1 MRAQLISAVI
11 TLTMIGVTTYGFIEW
26 NTGERARRDA
36 VCKAARQHKE
46 EVEIRARA
54 MAAGLSVDAYA
65 EAEKAEVGKLVS
77 SLDTAKNDAEVEAV
91 IDAHAAELQAQDAA
105 TDAELKNQGSQQFLE
120 QKFKEQRITTDIKQ
134 EIERAEKAV
143 AVRITSG
150 GSAARS
156 FARCCRKQAWM
167 RRCRRPTA
175 CARRYRGCNS
185 RGAAGLSR

>member
-26 NTGERARRDA
+26 RAGESARRDA
-36 VCKAARQHKE
+36 VCKTALEHKE
-46 EVEIRARA
+46 TVEIRARA

-77 SLDTAKNDAEVEAV
+77 SLDNAKNDAEVEAV

-143 AVRITSG
+143 AD
-150 GSAARS
+150 
-156 FARCCRKQAWM
+156 
-167 RRCRRPTA
+167 A
-175 CARRYRGCNS
+175 CG
-185 RGAAGLSR
+185 

>member
-1 MRAQLISAVI
+1 LRNVRAQFISAVI

-26 NTGERARRDA
+26 NAGERARRDA
-36 VCKAARQHKE
+36 VCKTAQQHKE

-143 AVRITSG
+143 AD
-150 GSAARS
+150 A
-156 FARCCRKQAWM
+156 CR
-167 RRCRRPTA
+167 
-175 CARRYRGCNS
+175 
-185 RGAAGLSR
+185 